1 MLWKQYWLPCSV
13 RCWDLDTCLYVCLSM
28 KTSLHN
34 ATKPISFSTL
44 HKVLT
49 SSIHVMWA
57 HATSEPTCYHA
68 DREEGSE
75 PNNQEC
81 TREHK
86 HALIHAHIT
95 AQLTAHKAKR
105 TQTLALSCTHA
116 FTHACT
122 HACVRKQGTHPIM
135 LASVHSVTHAPRHTR
150 THTHTHALTITC
162 KQIRTHGN
170 LSLINHCVDR
180 VWLHVTN
187 ENLSSIRTRVERLEC
202 RTDRLGVRA
211 KCNGCNVNGWSFSI

>member
-1 MLWKQYWLPCSV
+1 
-13 RCWDLDTCLYVCLSM
+13 M

-49 SSIHVMWA
+49 SFTHVMWA

-68 DREEGSE
+68 DRLEGSE
-75 PNNQEC
+75 PNNQAC
-81 TREHK
+81 IREHK

-116 FTHACT
+116 LTHACT
-122 HACVRKQGTHPIM
+122 HACVRKQGTHPSM

-150 THTHTHALTITC
+150 THTHT
-162 KQIRTHGN
+162 RTHSPSHAN
-170 LSLINHCVDR
+170 KYALMETCHSSTI
-180 VWLHVTN
+180 VWIVSGFMLPTKTCH
-187 ENLSSIRTRVERLEC
+187 
-202 RTDRLGVRA
+202 RLGPR
-211 KCNGCNVNGWSFSI
+211 CRD